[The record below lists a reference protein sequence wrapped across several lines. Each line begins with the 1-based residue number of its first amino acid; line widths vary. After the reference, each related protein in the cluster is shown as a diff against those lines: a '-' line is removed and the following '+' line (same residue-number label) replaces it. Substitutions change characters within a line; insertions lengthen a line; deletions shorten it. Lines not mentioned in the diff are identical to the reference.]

1 MYWILVG
8 AALAPVVL
16 LFIYIL
22 VKDLKQPEPLR
33 WLLRALLYGA
43 MAGILVISVLTP
55 FGQIKVVNWLTAIE
69 NAFLMAAIPEESAKL
84 LMLWLLLRKN
94 PYYDERLDGIVY
106 ASCIGLGFAGLENI
120 GYIVQS
126 YMSGGA
132 WISTSVSRALFAVP
146 GHFFFGVIMGFFYAL
161 ATFGDPRHK
170 RRNLLLAWIIPILA
184 HGLYDS
190 ILMGLGTV
198 DEYIAG
204 IILIIFVVAFNR
216 LRKYS
221 VSLIEKHQ
229 GEK

>member
-1 MYWILVG
+1 MYWMLVC

-22 VKDLKQPEPLR
+22 AKDLRQPEPLG
-33 WLLRALLYGA
+33 WLLKALVFGA
-43 MAGILVISVLTP
+43 LAGILVISVLSP
-55 FGQIKVVNWLTAIE
+55 IGQIQVTGWATAFA

-106 ASCIGLGFAGLENI
+106 AGCIGLGFAGLENI

-126 YMSGGA
+126 YMSDGA
-132 WISTSVSRALFAVP
+132 WITTAVSRALFAVP

-161 ATFGDPRHK
+161 ATFSS
-170 RRNLLLAWIIPILA
+170 RRYRGLNLFLAWSLPILA
-184 HGLYDS
+184 HGLYDGV
-190 ILMGLGTV
+190 LMGMGTV
-198 DEYIAG
+198 DNYVAG
-204 IILIIFVVAFNR
+204 ILLIVFLAAFNR

-221 VSLIEKHQ
+221 VSLIDRHQ
-229 GEK
+229 SK